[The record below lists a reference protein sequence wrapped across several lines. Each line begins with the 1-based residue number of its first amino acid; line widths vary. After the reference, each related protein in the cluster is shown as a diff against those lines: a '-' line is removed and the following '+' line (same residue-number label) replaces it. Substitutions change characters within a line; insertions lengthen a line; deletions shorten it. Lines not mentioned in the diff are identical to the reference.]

1 MHSQLGIAPPPFCR
15 FNHEVTA
22 YLESKPSELPGSCPF
37 SAGELAIGRHWA
49 GRCCDGIGS
58 CPGDAAPNAT
68 TKVLSERPDVT
79 FMCRTLSAAERCP
92 FGVTCRWASKH
103 AHPDPLTEQFVVE
116 WQSKEHVAAE
126 QQGEAQPQQHQPP
139 AAVEQDQSEAQQHQQ
154 QLQEQHGPGGQPQ
167 GWWRQDGTIPREVQE
182 LPVSAEPPV
191 QEAANTLS
199 KDLQLK
205 LRWAVQQTMWAGS
218 QTAGCSV
225 GYLLVELCC
234 ASVLPTS
241 CLPPWPCPSDCRKQQ
256 YDFSAA
262 DGLLA
267 SMGIRN
273 TQLGR
278 GQGGRGGKGG
288 RGGRGGRGQAGRS
301 ACADLGAAAC
311 GAESAEPPSKRLKVD
326 QGTRAPATVGGGDD
340 AAFVDGLGASA
351 EPPVSDA
358 AVAAVE
364 GAAAWRAGAGRDAD
378 GTYVE
383 GKAHPGEKR
392 QLDFSGKLFLA
403 PLTTV
408 GNLPFRR

>member
-1 MHSQLGIAPPPFCR
+1 M
-15 FNHEVTA
+15 TA

-37 SAGELAIGRHWA
+37 SAGELATGRRWA
-49 GRCCDGIGS
+49 RRCCDDIRQLVLLPLTSKPKGCQQGQALTFL
-58 CPGDAAPNAT
+58 CPSLP
-68 TKVLSERPDVT
+68 
-79 FMCRTLSAAERCP
+79 AAEHCP

-103 AHPDPLTEQFVVE
+103 AHPDPLTEQFVVAR
-116 WQSKEHVAAE
+116 QSKEHVAAE

-225 GYLLVELCC
+225 HEALVELCC
-234 ASVLPTS
+234 ASILPTTCS
-241 CLPPWPCPSDCRKQQ
+241 PPWPCLSDCRKQQ

-262 DGLLA
+262 DGLLTC
-267 SMGIRN
+267 MGIRN

-278 GQGGRGGKGG
+278 GQGGRSGKGG
-288 RGGRGGRGQAGRS
+288 RSGQGVRGQAGRS
-301 ACADLGAAAC
+301 AGAEQGQGDMGAAAC
-311 GAESAEPPSKRLKVD
+311 GAAGPEPSSKRHKVD
-326 QGTRAPATVGGGDD
+326 QGTGATASQGGAPATVGAGDD
-340 AAFVDGLGASA
+340 AAFVDELAASA
-351 EPPVSDA
+351 DLPASDTT
-358 AVAAVE
+358 VAATE
-364 GAAAWRAGAGRDAD
+364 GGAAGSAGGDAD

-383 GKAHPGEKR
+383 GKAHPREKR
-392 QLDFSGKLFLA
+392 QFEFSGKLFLA